1 MLSII
6 TNLTNRMFTRSGKVP
21 VFLVSQRDLNAHVV
35 DWADEERSRE
45 AQLQYEMWAAEE
57 AEITAE
63 WVAMSD
69 EERSKIYCA
78 FADDWYSNNPMA
90 GEGRYGGIC
99 MAMLPRKEVN

>member
-6 TNLTNRMFTRSGKVP
+6 TDLTNRIFARSAKAP
-21 VFLVSQRDLNAHVV
+21 VFIIGDTDFNAHVV
-35 DWADEERSRE
+35 DWAEEEHSRE
-45 AQLQYEMWAAEE
+45 GHLQYELWAAEQV
-57 AEITAE
+57 EIKAE
-63 WVAMSD
+63 WAAMSD
-69 EERSKIYCA
+69 EERSEIYCA